1 MSDQRVYI
9 DYARDMAEALRDIRD
24 FVQGYT
30 LERFVRDKK
39 TVCAVIRGLEV
50 LGEAAGKIPA
60 PVRAG
65 FPEIPWTEM
74 VGMRNRLIHEYFG
87 VDLEIIWQTVCD
99 DLPPLHAAV
108 DRLVTSLAD
117 SSVPDV

>member
-24 FVQGYT
+24 FVWGYT

-87 VDLEIIWQTVCD
+87 VDLDIIWQTVCD
-99 DLPPLHAAV
+99 DLPPLDAAV
-108 DRLVTSLAD
+108 DRLVTALAD

>member
-24 FVQGYT
+24 
-30 LERFVRDKK
+30 FVRDKK

-99 DLPPLHAAV
+99 DLPPLDAAV
-108 DRLVTSLAD
+108 DRLVTALAD

>member
-24 FVQGYT
+24 FVWGYT

-99 DLPPLHAAV
+99 DLPPLDAAV
-108 DRLVTSLAD
+108 DRLVTALAD

>member
-24 FVQGYT
+24 FVRGYT

-99 DLPPLHAAV
+99 DLPPLDAAV
-108 DRLVTSLAD
+108 DRLVTALAD

>member
-24 FVQGYT
+24 FVQGHT

-60 PVRAG
+60 PVSAG
-65 FPEIPWTEM
+65 FPEIP
-74 VGMRNRLIHEYFG
+74 
-87 VDLEIIWQTVCD
+87 
-99 DLPPLHAAV
+99 
-108 DRLVTSLAD
+108 
-117 SSVPDV
+117 